1 MCCPSSHTN
10 FRNPTQGR
18 PDNLANV
25 TISTDLGTRL
35 DTSRLDQIGLLTVP
49 APIAGQAAYNSWIQP
64 LIDRYGY
71 VSNGVATGGGT
82 VGYGTT
88 FDKDDFF
95 RNAAQVAYDVTLGSV
110 VRNDVHLGLQW
121 YTDSEDLLRSSNGW
135 GSVTVPGGRS
145 ASLGFNGVPA
155 YYIAAFQQQSIGA
168 VPTIHSEY
176 RSTNVEFND
185 NIAWRNLSVN
195 LGVLASHDTL
205 YGQGLRND
213 SSTLSGFS
221 LGSTGTQYQMYDIP
235 LKRMIQPRVGATWS
249 YNGKDT
255 VYASYAKYNPAGSSL
270 PRAASWARNLAV
282 TINAYFDASGVLY
295 GVSPVASSTGKLFV
309 PNLNPRQVD
318 EFLLGTA
325 RQITPDWSARLYARY
340 RHATH
345 FWEDTN
351 NNARLAFNP
360 PSWVPRAYY
369 IPNLADQLGQIG
381 SGGTQNS
388 YVITELDGAFTKYYE
403 VTAESEWR
411 GKNAFVR
418 GSYTWSHY
426 FGNFDQDNT
435 TGAVNDMN
443 TFIGSSNIGDGAGR
457 QMWDMKYGNLHG
469 DRRHMLK
476 LYGYYQFAWNG
487 SVGAFAIYQS
497 GQPWEA
503 QSYEPYILLT
513 TSTSDSARNAEPA
526 GSRMTPA
533 HYQLDLNYT
542 QNIRIAKRFNFQLA
556 ADMFN
561 VFNKQTGYNPQPS
574 LHSPL
579 FGQFR
584 SYFDPRRFQIAARF
598 QF

>member
-1 MCCPSSHTN
+1 MWRTRQSARISAPEIDT
-10 FRNPTQGR
+10 G
-18 PDNLANV
+18 NL
-25 TISTDLGTRL
+25 DRLGA
-35 DTSRLDQIGLLTVP
+35 LTVP
-49 APIAGQAAYNSWIQP
+49 ALIAGQDAYNQFVQP

-71 VSNGVATGGGT
+71 VANGVRTGGGS
-82 VGYGTT
+82 VGYYFQ

-110 VRNDVHLGLQW
+110 VRNDVHLGIQW

-135 GSVTVPGGRS
+135 GSITVPGGRS
-145 ASLGFNGVPA
+145 ASLGINGIPA
-155 YYIAAFQQQSIGA
+155 YYIAAFQQQSTGKVA
-168 VPTIHSEY
+168 TIHSEY
-176 RSTNVEFND
+176 KSINVEFND
-185 NIAWRNLSVN
+185 TIAWRNFSLN
-195 LGVLASHDTL
+195 LGVLASRDTL

-213 SSTLSGFS
+213 SSALSGFVAS
-221 LGSTGTQYQMYDIP
+221 AGSKYKMYEVP
-235 LKRMIQPRVGATWS
+235 FKRMIQPRLGATWS
-249 YNGKDT
+249 YNGRDT
-255 VYASYAKYNPAGSSL
+255 IYGSFAKYTPAASSL

-282 TINAYFDASGVLY
+282 TINAYFDQNGVLY
-295 GVSPVASSTGKLFV
+295 GVAPNASSTGKLFV
-309 PNLNPRQVD
+309 PDLKPRQVD

-325 RQITPDWSARLYARY
+325 RQITPNWSARLYGRY

-351 NNARLAFNP
+351 NNARLAFGP

-369 IPNLADQLGQIG
+369 IPNLLDQLTQIAT
-381 SGGTQNS
+381 GGTQNS
-388 YVITELDGAFTKYYE
+388 YVITELDGAFTKFYE
-403 VTAESEWR
+403 VTMDAEWR
-411 GKNAFVR
+411 GTRAFVR

-435 TGAVNDMN
+435 TGAANDMN
-443 TFIGSSNIGDGAGR
+443 TFIGSSNLGDGAGR
-457 QMWDMKYGNLHG
+457 QVWDMKYGNLRG

-476 LYGYYQFAWNG
+476 VYGYYGFKWNG
-487 SVGAFAIYQS
+487 SVGAYAIYQS

-526 GSRMTPA
+526 GSRMTPN

-542 QNIRIAKRFNFQLA
+542 QNFRIAQRFNFQLA

-574 LHSPL
+574 LRSPV
-579 FGQFR
+579 FGQYQSF
-584 SYFDPRRFQIAARF
+584 YDPRRFQIAARF